1 MISRFSRFTRTPK
14 CANARRLLT
23 LLFVLAVSIAMCV
36 GTFAQ
41 STTDGA
47 IGGTVFD
54 PAGAVVPNAK
64 VVVHNNGTNA
74 EQTTQTDSSG
84 YYRVRELQPANYTVT
99 VSSSGFSPYKADN
112 VIVRVGSLTD
122 ISPRLGIAGSAETV
136 SVSAETPE
144 INTTGAEFAPVVDQ
158 EQINNLPIN
167 GGRWSAFSVLT
178 PGVVN
183 DSNGFGLVSVRGMS
197 TLLNNNTVDGAD
209 NNQAFFSEER
219 GRTRAG
225 YSTPLPAIQE
235 FQVNTSNYSAEY
247 GRSAGGVINT
257 VTRSGSNQLHSEMY
271 FYDRDNDWGSK
282 NPFTLVPIQ
291 TSPGVFTPTVVK
303 PKDWRKMSGI
313 GIGGPV
319 LKDKLFVH
327 FVYDWYDRNFPG
339 VASPSTPNSFFAAPS
354 ASNISLLA
362 SRLGVTTT
370 QAQTIYN
377 NSFTGLTSMLGTV
390 PRTGEQYIW
399 FPKVDYQINDRN
411 RVSFDVNRMRWAS
424 PSGIQTQTNNNR
436 GTNSFGNDFV
446 KDTWG
451 VAKLDSILTNALTN
465 EVRIQYGRDF
475 EYENPQQ
482 PSAYENANLVH
493 SPLFPSY
500 TNQYGLPPDVVSIPN
515 GFEFGVPTFLTRPH
529 FPDEKRQQYADTV
542 SWQHGNHSLKFGLDF
557 THVYDLSENLQT
569 QFGSYNYSAS
579 TGLIDYISDINQ
591 AKSCRGTVGG
601 VANTPVSCYTN
612 FSQSFGPL
620 GFNFT
625 TNDYAWFAQD
635 DWKFSPRLSVSLGL
649 RWEYEQLPSPF
660 SNLVNPGV
668 PQTGTFP
675 SDKNNFGPRIG
686 FAYDLFGTGKTV
698 VRGGW
703 GLYYG
708 RVINST
714 IFSALT
720 STGMPGSQFNYFFSS
735 PAAAGAPTFPQILAA
750 QPTGTVKGN
759 IAFFDH
765 NFQLPQIQEFD
776 LNLEHDLGWNTVA
789 KISYLG
795 ALGRQLPDFVDTN
808 LAPST
813 TNVTY
818 TVCGAR
824 NSPAACAN
832 PGSGPIQSSTITVP
846 IFTSRPNGGFQA
858 MTDIFSGP
866 TSNYNALALQLTHR
880 MTKHV
885 EFDTNLTWSHALDY
899 GVNNQTF
906 SANNSLLNPFDIRQ
920 DYGNS
925 LTNVPLRYVFDA
937 IAESPWHVNG
947 WLGELANGW
956 QLAPIFQWQKGLPY
970 SVKTSGS
977 APGGTTSGINGS
989 GGDFRVPGFGRNL
1002 FRQPNTTVV
1011 DLKLSKFITY
1021 RDRYKVELSGEA
1033 FNLFNHFNVTGVNTT
1048 AYFLSKETLNG
1059 VSTPTLEYNTGVYGT
1074 PTNANSNFAY
1084 STRQIQ
1090 LGARV
1095 SF

>member
-1 MISRFSRFTRTPK
+1 MMSRFQKATRTYAG
-14 CANARRLLT
+14 ANVRHLLY
-23 LLFVLAVSIAMCV
+23 LLFLLVVSTALCA
-36 GTFAQ
+36 GAFAQ

-47 IGGTVFD
+47 IGGTVYD

-64 VVVHNNGTNA
+64 VIVHNNGTNA
-74 EQTTQTDSSG
+74 EQSTTTDASG
-84 YYRVRELQPANYTVT
+84 YYRVRELQPASYTVT
-99 VSSSGFSPYKADN
+99 VASTGFSPYKGEN

-122 ISPRLGIAGSAETV
+122 VSPRLGVAGTAETV

-144 INTTGAEFAPVVDQ
+144 INTTSADFAPTLDQ
-158 EQINNLPIN
+158 VQIDNLPIN
-167 GGRWSAFSVLT
+167 GGRWSSFSVLT

-183 DSNGFGLVSVRGMS
+183 DSNGFGLVSFRGMS

-247 GRSAGGVINT
+247 GRSAGGVVNT

-282 NPFTLVPIQ
+282 NPFTLVPVQ

-313 GIGGPV
+313 GIGGPI
-319 LKDKLFVH
+319 LKDKLFFY

-339 VASPSTPNSFFAAPS
+339 VASPSSPTAFFATPS
-354 ASNISLLA
+354 ASNINLLA
-362 SRLGVTTT
+362 SRLGVTTA
-370 QAQTIYN
+370 QAQTVYN
-377 NSFTGLTSMLGTV
+377 NSITGLTTMLGTV

-399 FPKVDYQINDRN
+399 LPKVDYQINDKN
-411 RVSFDVNRMRWAS
+411 RLSFDVNRMRWAS
-424 PSGIQTQTNNNR
+424 PSGIQTQTNNTR

-451 VAKLDSILTNALTN
+451 VAKLDTIVTGALAN
-465 EVRIQYGRDF
+465 EVRVQYGRDF
-475 EYENPQQ
+475 EYENPQN
-482 PSAYENANLVH
+482 PSAYELANLVH

-500 TNQYGLPPDVVSIPN
+500 VNPLGLPPDVASIPN

-542 SWQHGNHSLKFGLDF
+542 SWQRGNHSVKFGVDF
-557 THVYDLSENLQT
+557 THVYDLSENLST
-569 QFGSYNYSAS
+569 QFGSYSYSAS
-579 TGLIDYISDINQ
+579 TGLIDYISDINK
-591 AKSCRGTVGG
+591 AKSCTATVGG

-635 DWKFSPRLSVSLGL
+635 DWKFSPRLSLSLGL

-660 SNLVNPGV
+660 SNLVNPAV
-668 PQTGTFP
+668 PQTGVFP
-675 SDKNNFGPRIG
+675 SDKNNFGPRVG

-708 RVINST
+708 RLINST

-720 STGMPGSQFNYFFSS
+720 STGVPGSQFNFFFSS
-735 PAAAGAPTFPQILAA
+735 PAAAGAPTFPQILAT
-750 QPTGTVKGN
+750 QPGTTVKPN
-759 IAFFDH
+759 IAYFDSH
-765 NFQLPQIQEFD
+765 FQLPQIQEFD

-795 ALGRQLPDFVDTN
+795 ALGRDLPDFVDTN
-808 LAPST
+808 ISPSS

-824 NSPAACAN
+824 GSAAACAN
-832 PGSGPIQSSTITVP
+832 PGSGPIQASTLTVP
-846 IFTSRPNGGFQA
+846 IFTSRPNSSFGS

-866 TSNYNALALQLTHR
+866 TSNYNALALQLNHR
-880 MTKHV
+880 MNKHV
-885 EFDTNLTWSHALDY
+885 EFDTNFTWSHALDF

-906 SANNSLLNPFDIRQ
+906 SATNSLLNPFNIRT

-925 LTNVPLRYVFDA
+925 VTNVPLRYVFDA

-947 WLGELANGW
+947 WLGQLANGW
-956 QLAPIFQWQKGLPY
+956 QLAPIFQWQNGLPY
-970 SVKTSGS
+970 SVRTSGS
-977 APGGTTSGINGS
+977 APGGAISGINGS
-989 GGDFRVPGFGRNL
+989 GGDFRVPGFARNL
-1002 FRQPNTTVV
+1002 IKQPNTAVV
-1011 DLKLSKFITY
+1011 DLKLSKSITY

-1048 AYFLSKETLNG
+1048 AYFLSKETING
-1059 VSTPTLEYNTGVYGT
+1059 VSTPTLEYNSGVFGT